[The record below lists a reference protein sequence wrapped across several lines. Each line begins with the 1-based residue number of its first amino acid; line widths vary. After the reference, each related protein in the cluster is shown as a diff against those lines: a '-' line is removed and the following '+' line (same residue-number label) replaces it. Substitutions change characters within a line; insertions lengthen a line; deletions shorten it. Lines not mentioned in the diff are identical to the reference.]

1 MNKFKGLFVCVL
13 ALFCFVANS
22 AERTE
27 PANQIT
33 QEDVFVR
40 GAQIR
45 EQKKL
50 ICFDLDGT
58 LSEQRTPVEDIVL
71 ELLDSLGKHYHL
83 AMITGGNSPRVYR
96 QMKNYPITIL
106 GNYGMQESVVENG
119 EFKIIRDDSFK
130 ADTAFFLEKCQYIRE
145 KYGYTKYYG
154 EPLEFHPSGM
164 VTFSLVGTGAPIEVK
179 LPFDPDKAKR
189 RAIYPEMLEIFKDYS
204 VFIGGTTSFDIT
216 PKQYNKYDA
225 AVKYAASLGLTPDQ
239 VLFVGDDLDDGGNDS
254 HVRIFGMDYIRID
267 NYKKTPER
275 LAFLLE
281 GNDKIRTPWADK
293 VTPRNAH
300 REYPRPQMIRK
311 AWKSLNGL
319 WKYAV
324 SGKDESS
331 MPKAQGDI
339 LVPFAYESQLSGVG
353 GRLTADD
360 ALWYRKTFRVPCRWR
375 RHKDV
380 ILHFGAVDYA
390 CEIWVN
396 GKPAGMHKG
405 GYTSFELNITP
416 YLKWGRQRVE
426 LKVLDG
432 TDNKLQ
438 PRGKQTLRPW
448 AGGIW
453 YTAVSGIWQ
462 SVWME
467 AVPRKGHI
475 TDYNVVAD
483 IAAGTISVTPEAEV
497 QGESEILVELIEG
510 GIGYSAENPGTN
522 VLASASV
529 VPGKAAILKPSS
541 LKLWSPDE
549 PYLYG
554 LRITLLKD
562 GKAID
567 NVDAYTAA
575 REISMVTDADGHK
588 RMALNGDALFQIGP
602 LDQGWWPDGLYT
614 APCDEALR
622 YDLERTKEYGFN
634 MIRKH
639 VKVEPDRWYTHCDQL
654 GILVW
659 QDMPCVD
666 LCNPRTEWAQGIDKY
681 DAGFSDQLSAEARE
695 NFVSEWSDVVLQHKK
710 FPCIVV
716 WVPFNEGWGQFNT
729 KGVVDMTKEL
739 DPTRLVNMASGG
751 NWISGGIGEILD
763 SHHYPNPKMR
773 IWDPEMVNVLGE
785 FGGIG
790 LPVAGHTWQQSRFSG
805 WGYVK
810 MSSVEEST
818 VKYEEYLQELLPII
832 KDGCSA
838 AVYTQTTDVERELN
852 GLMTYDRK
860 VDKLIPERV
869 AAANRK
875 AIEAY

>member
-1 MNKFKGLFVCVL
+1 MNTKCLLVCIIAAFSL
-13 ALFCFVANS
+13 NAFS
-22 AERTE
+22 AERTA
-27 PANQIT
+27 PSNQIT

-45 EQKKL
+45 AQKKL

-58 LSEQRTPVEDIVL
+58 LCQQRTPMKKDVR
-71 ELLDSLGKHYHL
+71 ELLDSLGKHYSL
-83 AMITGGNSPRVYR
+83 VMITGGNSPRVYK
-96 QMKNYPITIL
+96 QMKQYPITIL
-106 GNYGMQESVVENG
+106 GNYGMQESVVEDG
-119 EFKIIRDDSFK
+119 EFKIIRDDAFQVDS
-130 ADTAFFLEKCQYIRE
+130 AFFIEKCRYIRE

-164 VTFSLVGTGAPIEVK
+164 VTFSLVGTAAPLDVK
-179 LPFDPDKAKR
+179 LPFDTDKAKR

-204 VFIGGTTSFDIT
+204 VFIGGTSSFDIT
-216 PKQYNKYDA
+216 PKEYNKYDA
-225 AVKYAASLGLTPDQ
+225 AVKYAAKLGLTPDQ
-239 VLFVGDDLDDGGNDS
+239 VLFVGDDFDDGGNDS
-254 HVRIFGMDYIRID
+254 HVRINGMDYIRIYD
-267 NYKKTPER
+267 YKKTPGL

-281 GNDKIRTPWADK
+281 DDAKIRTPWADE
-293 VTPRNAH
+293 VTARGVH
-300 REYPRPQMIRK
+300 REYPRPQMVRK

-324 SGKDESS
+324 SAKDETV
-331 MPKAQGDI
+331 MPKVQGDI

-360 ALWYRKTFRVPCRWR
+360 ALWYRRSFRIPFRWR
-375 RHKDV
+375 WHHKDV
-380 ILHFGAVDYA
+380 ILHFGAVDFE
-390 CEIWVN
+390 CEVWVN
-396 GKPAGMHKG
+396 GKPAGVHRG
-405 GYTSFELNITP
+405 GYTAFELNITP
-416 YLKWGRQRVE
+416 YLKHSRQTVE

-438 PRGKQTLRPW
+438 PRGKQTLSPW
-448 AGGIW
+448 EGGIW

-467 AVPRKGHI
+467 AVSREGHI
-475 TDYNVVAD
+475 SDYDVLSN
-483 IAAGTISVTPEAEV
+483 IAAGSISVTPYAETE
-497 QGESEILVELIEG
+497 GDADILVELLEG
-510 GIGYSAENPGTN
+510 GVGYSAETPGGK
-522 VLASASV
+522 VLAEARV
-529 VPGKAAILKPSS
+529 KAGNTAELKPSA

-554 LRITLLKD
+554 LRLSLLED
-562 GKAID
+562 GKVID
-567 NVDAYTAA
+567 KVDCYTAA
-575 REISMVTDADGHK
+575 REISMVRDADGHE
-588 RMALNGDALFQIGP
+588 RMALNGKALFQIGP

-634 MIRKH
+634 MVRKH

-654 GILVW
+654 GLLVW
-659 QDMPCVD
+659 QDMPSVD
-666 LCNPRTEWAQGIDKY
+666 LCNPRSDWAQGIDKY
-681 DAGFSDQLSAEARE
+681 DAGFSDQLEPEARE
-695 NFVSEWSDVVLQHKK
+695 NFISEWGDVIRQHRK

-716 WVPFNEGWGQFNT
+716 WVPFNEAWGQFDT
-729 KGVVDMTKEL
+729 KGVVSYTKEL
-739 DPTRLVNMASGG
+739 DPSRLVNMASGG
-751 NWISGGIGEILD
+751 NWISNAGSDILD

-773 IWDPEMVNVLGE
+773 IWDPALVNVLGE

-790 LPVAGHTWQQSRFSG
+790 LPVEGHTWQQSRFSG

-810 MSSVEEST
+810 MSTVEEST
-818 VKYEEYLQELLPII
+818 AKYEDYLQQLLPII
-832 KDGCSA
+832 KEGCAA

-869 AAANRK
+869 SAANRV
-875 AIEAY
+875 AIDAL